1 MTCLAVLEGQYLS
14 ALGTLSR
21 ISTDTPTD
29 AETARVNWITNF
41 SVHVDPAH
49 RQEWAE
55 LMSPKAI
62 GLIMRSLKADFKFV
76 RPHHHCETQTSHAH
90 TDTEGHSCT

>member
-1 MTCLAVLEGQYLS
+1 M
-14 ALGTLSR
+14 
-21 ISTDTPTD
+21 
-29 AETARVNWITNF
+29 
-41 SVHVDPAH
+41 HVDPAH

-76 RPHHHCETQTSHAH
+76 RPHRHNEIQTSYAH
-90 TDTEGHSCT
+90 TNTEGHSCA